1 MSSDPDI
8 PGYEVLR
15 RLGQGAMGETWI
27 VRRSG
32 AFAPSVLKWMRPD
45 HLVRKDSLDRFVREA
60 RLLSLLHHPHVVSVE
75 DAGWAGKHFYLT
87 TEWVPGIELQ
97 TLMETL
103 STLGPP
109 PPGLTASLI
118 HQVLSGLHAAHEL
131 KDPHGRPLE
140 VVHRDLSPRNILIG
154 FDGRARIIDF
164 GLAHGALGRTH
175 TLPGTMMGT
184 LGYMAPEQCRGAAV
198 DRRADLYAVGA
209 IWYALLTARP
219 LIRAAS
225 PRELVRKL
233 VRDHTPHFDPRDDV
247 SPDQIEAVRRATAR
261 EPNRRFATAARFRQA
276 ALQSGPTPWTETQVS
291 EFMHVRF
298 AGRWAEL
305 HRQGLVSDGGPDE
318 GTATLEI
325 PFALRPPE
333 RTPTVARPAAPARR
347 SRAERLLPWAVGLAS
362 GVLCAVGWLWLLQ
375 QSAPTP
381 LRVEEVRVEPEVPE
395 PGGFGPGPD
404 GAAARQADGERDP
417 AAAESGPQ

>member
-32 AFAPSVLKWMRPD
+32 AFTPSVLKWMRPD

-75 DAGWAGKHFYLT
+75 DAGWVGKHFYLT

-118 HQVLSGLHAAHEL
+118 QQVLSGLHAAHEL
-131 KDPHGRPLE
+131 KDPQGRPLE

-164 GLAHGALGRTH
+164 GLAHGALDQTH

-225 PRELVRKL
+225 QRELVRKL

-305 HRQGLVSDGGPDE
+305 QRQGLVGDGEPDE

-325 PFALRPPE
+325 PFALRPRE
-333 RTPTVARPAAPARR
+333 RNPTVARAAAPAGP

-381 LRVEEVRVEPEVPE
+381 LRVEEVPVEPEVPQ
-395 PGGFGPGPD
+395 PGGLGPWPD
-404 GAAARQADGERDP
+404 GAPARQADGERDP
-417 AAAESGPQ
+417 AAAESGPE